1 MSAVVRPT
9 GTVQTRDRAREPDVN
24 VTERDVADPAWMVRT
39 LVRLMRDL
47 ADLRRRWLPR
57 RLTFRDREVP
67 GDGTTKI
74 RLPHAI
80 RGDVEYTVTRWQSG
94 GAGPPHLEVH
104 SDTDA
109 HTLVLVSYE
118 AGTATIRIEE
128 AG

>member
-1 MSAVVRPT
+1 MSAVVQPT
-9 GTVQTRDRAREPDVN
+9 GAVRTRDRAREPDAN

-39 LVRLMRDL
+39 LLRLMRDL

-57 RLTFRDREVP
+57 RLTFRDRELP

-74 RLPHAI
+74 RLPHSFA
-80 RGDVEYTVTRWQSG
+80 GEAEYTVTRWRSG

-104 SDTDA
+104 ADTDA
-109 HTLVLVSYE
+109 NTLVLVSYE
-118 AGTATIRIEE
+118 AGVATIRLEE